1 MAPMPRAHALDLLR
15 LLASLALAFGHLTS
29 DAQIPASFRAYLLAG
44 LSSTLFFLLSGFAV
58 AISTSFWRDSI
69 WRNAAQRTWRLLP
82 PHWFAFGLLLP
93 LAITGE
99 DRISNGELRQTLL
112 WWLPGLQGIMPP
124 GISTI
129 QWNFPAWAITPLLIG
144 GLTLP
149 WMRFARLNTA
159 KPVALWLLLTTF
171 FALRLAHTLWNGA
184 PADLPTYFHL
194 HFALLPRLLEVYVG
208 ALVALLLAQHRVKFL
223 ERDTSFLLCFAIPIA
238 LLIAFTKLGG
248 DSGKFYYTH
257 GLFVPLGLL
266 LLAAAYRNQGAVA
279 RLAAHPVLVYLAS
292 VSILIWLFHIPI
304 DTYWKRGWLILG
316 ASLEWVQ
323 SFPSALLSFLAT
335 IAFASLCR
343 PLLLYRPF
351 RPDGKQND

>member
-1 MAPMPRAHALDLLR
+1 MPRAHALDLLR
-15 LLASLALAFGHLTS
+15 LIASLALAVGHLTS
-29 DAQIPASFRAYLLAG
+29 DAHLPPWFRAYLLAG
-44 LSSTLFFLLSGFAV
+44 LSSTLFFLLSGFA
-58 AISTSFWRDSI
+58 AGISASFWRDSI
-69 WRNAAQRTWRLLP
+69 GRNAAQRAWRLLP

-93 LAITGE
+93 LAIMGE

-149 WMRFARLNTA
+149 WMRLARLDTA
-159 KPVALWLLLTTF
+159 KPVALWLLLVTF
-171 FALRLAHTLWNGA
+171 LALRLAHTLWNGA
-184 PADLPTYFHL
+184 PADLPTYFQF
-194 HFALLPRLLEVYVG
+194 HFALFPRLLEVYAG
-208 ALVALLLAQHRVKFL
+208 AMTGLLLAHRRVRFL
-223 ERDTSFLLCFAIPIA
+223 ERDISFWISFVLPIA
-238 LLIAFTKLGG
+238 MLVAFTKLGG
-248 DSGKFYYTH
+248 DAGKFYYTH
-257 GLFVPLGLL
+257 GLFVPFGLL

-279 RLAAHPVLVYLAS
+279 RFASHPVLVYLAS

-316 ASLEWVQ
+316 VSLEWVQ
-323 SFPSALLSFLAT
+323 SFPSALLSLLAT

-351 RPDGKQND
+351 RSDGKQND

>member
-1 MAPMPRAHALDLLR
+1 MAPTPRAHALDLLR
-15 LLASLALAFGHLTS
+15 LIASLALAFGHLTS
-29 DAQIPASFRAYLLAG
+29 DAHVPPWFRAYLLAG
-44 LSSTLFFLLSGFAV
+44 LSSTLFFLLSGFA
-58 AISTSFWRDSI
+58 AALSTSFWRDSI
-69 WRNAAQRTWRLLP
+69 WRNAAQRAWRLLP

-149 WMRFARLNTA
+149 WMRFARLQTA
-159 KPVALWLLLTTF
+159 RPMVLWFLLSLCLS
-171 FALRLAHTLWNGA
+171 LRMAHTLWNGA
-184 PADLPTYFHL
+184 PADLPAYFQL
-194 HFALLPRLLEVYVG
+194 HFALLPRLLEIYAG
-208 ALVALLLAQHRVKFL
+208 AFTGLLLARHSMRFL
-223 ERDTSFLLCFAIPIA
+223 ERDASFLFCFALPIA
-238 LLIAFTKLGG
+238 MLVAFTNLGG
-248 DSGKFYYTH
+248 AAGKFYCTH

-266 LLAAAYRNQGAVA
+266 LLAAAYRNCGAVA
-279 RLAAHPVLVYLAS
+279 RIAGHPVLVYLAS

-304 DTYWKRGWLILG
+304 DTYWKRGCLILG
-316 ASLEWVQ
+316 ASLDWVQ
-323 SFPSALLSFLAT
+323 SFPSALLSFGAT
-335 IAFASLCR
+335 IASASLCR

-351 RPDGKQND
+351 QRP

>member
-1 MAPMPRAHALDLLR
+1 MPRAHALDLLR
-15 LLASLALAFGHLTS
+15 LIASLALAVGHLTT
-29 DAQIPASFRAYLLAG
+29 DAHLPPWFRAYLLAG
-44 LSSTLFFLLSGFAV
+44 LSSTLFFLLSGFAA

-69 WRNAAQRTWRLLP
+69 GRNAAQRAWRLLP
-82 PHWFAFGLLLP
+82 PHWFALGLLLP

-149 WMRFARLNTA
+149 WMRLARLNTA
-159 KPVALWLLLTTF
+159 RPITLWLVLATF
-171 FALRLAHTLWNGA
+171 LALRLAHTLWNGA
-184 PADLPTYFHL
+184 PAELPTYFQL
-194 HFALLPRLLEVYVG
+194 HFALFPRLLEVYAG
-208 ALVALLLAQHRVKFL
+208 ALAALLLAHYRARSL
-223 ERDTSFLLCFAIPIA
+223 ERDTSFLLCFVIPIA
-238 LLIAFTKLGG
+238 LLVAFTKLGG
-248 DSGKFYYTH
+248 NAGKFYYTH
-257 GLFVPLGLL
+257 GLFVPLGLA
-266 LLAAAYRNQGAVA
+266 LLAAVYRNQGAVS
-279 RLAAHPVLVYLAS
+279 RIAAHPVLVYLAS
-292 VSILIWLFHIPI
+292 VSILLWLFHIPI

-335 IAFASLCR
+335 IACASLCR

-351 RPDGKQND
+351 RRD